1 MNICHSYGMEFLS
14 LDSGQEAE
22 KFLKLCESN
31 KNLFDKWTHIGG
43 ITKVALSTTE
53 WFWVETGKK
62 VNFQLSFMPGEPND
76 GGGTGVNEM
85 CLSFTF
91 NDDGKLLFNDIKCYE
106 YGIHSYKFVCQTK
119 VDEQNCK
126 LF

>member
-22 KFLKLCESN
+22 KFLQLCASN
-31 KNLFDKWTHIGG
+31 INLFDEWTNIGG
-43 ITKVALSTTE
+43 LTKVAKSTTE
-53 WFWVETGKK
+53 WFWVATGEKL
-62 VNFQLSFMPGEPND
+62 NFNLNFMPGEPND

-85 CLSFTF
+85 CLSFKF
-91 NDDGKLLFNDIKCYE
+91 SDAGKALFNDIKCYQ

-119 VDEQNCK
+119 VYEHKCQM
-126 LF
+126 F